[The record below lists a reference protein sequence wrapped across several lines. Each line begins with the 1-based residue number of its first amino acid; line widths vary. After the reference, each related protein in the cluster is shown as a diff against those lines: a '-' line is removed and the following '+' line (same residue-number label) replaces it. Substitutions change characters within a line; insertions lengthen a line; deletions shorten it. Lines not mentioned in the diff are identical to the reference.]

1 MLFAKIITNRSSQ
14 EEFSSFDVDEDRM
27 SENSLEKG
35 LRQIKSGKDVYNEQQ
50 LMNMASILFDEGL
63 GSFDR
68 CMLTL
73 RALRGDI
80 DQARQILR
88 EIMFTAAKF

>member
-35 LRQIKSGKDVYNEQQ
+35 LRQIKSGKDVYNEQ
-50 LMNMASILFDEGL
+50 
-63 GSFDR
+63 
-68 CMLTL
+68 
-73 RALRGDI
+73 
-80 DQARQILR
+80 
-88 EIMFTAAKF
+88 